1 MRILI
6 TVQGDDT
13 GGVDH
18 LRRWLSDEPDLR
30 GRVHREAGA
39 VPPSGAMG
47 SVADALVALLEPG
60 GVAAVFAGAV
70 VAWTQSRRGD
80 QTITITRADG
90 TEITISS
97 TQVKG
102 LDARQT
108 AELAER
114 LAAAFDPA
122 AETGRPPDR
131 LPPSP

>member
-30 GRVHREAGA
+30 GRVHGEAGA